1 MERSQFDLSNI
12 IITIVIKFFTTEQNW
27 REARW
32 FIAIRVS
39 LIIVTLKIFL
49 LEVIFPILNLQY
61 LQNQLFCLN

>member
-12 IITIVIKFFTTEQNW
+12 IITIVIKLFTTEQNW